1 MLVASQFGLVSFH
14 LGTLPVLPSGNSA
27 DVTLIQSRLTFL
39 LFFLP
44 LSILIWTPFYNSQ
57 VLLRKEMRVMI
68 KDMLRDKIM
77 LQLFIFADGFDYHS
91 YIGKDFRGR
100 NKAFSIPSGIKSHV
114 LLSDGHLN
122 SVEAF
127 SFQRGYCLIS
137 PFPIP
142 ILKNNLFSNF

>member
-1 MLVASQFGLVSFH
+1 
-14 LGTLPVLPSGNSA
+14 
-27 DVTLIQSRLTFL
+27 
-39 LFFLP
+39 
-44 LSILIWTPFYNSQ
+44 
-57 VLLRKEMRVMI
+57 MRVMI

-77 LQLFIFADGFDYHS
+77 LQLFIFADGFDYHN

-100 NKAFSIPSGIKSHV
+100 NKAFSIPSGVKSHI
-114 LLSDGHLN
+114 LFSDGHLN

>member
-1 MLVASQFGLVSFH
+1 MDRSFH

-44 LSILIWTPFYNSQ
+44 LSVLIWTPFYDSQ
-57 VLLRKEMRVMI
+57 VLLGKEMRVMI
-68 KDMLRDKIM
+68 KDLLRDKII
-77 LQLFIFADGFDYHS
+77 LQLFIFADGFDYNS

-100 NKAFSIPSGIKSHV
+100 NKAFCIPSGVKSHV

-122 SVEAF
+122 SVGFFF
-127 SFQRGYCLIS
+127 SERIL
-137 PFPIP
+137 PHFP
-142 ILKNNLFSNF
+142 LSNPYFKK